1 MLKILIGTAV
11 GAIVLCVLC
20 SVKVGKAA
28 DRDME
33 RMMKPRMRQGS
44 KE

>member
-11 GAIVLCVLC
+11 GAVVLCMVC
-20 SVKVGKAA
+20 SLKVGKAA

-33 RMMKPRMRQGS
+33 HMMKQFE
-44 KE
+44 KK

>member
-11 GAIVLCVLC
+11 GALVLFVYC
-20 SVKVGKAA
+20 SLRVCKAA

-33 RMMKPRMRQGS
+33 RMMKQRS